1 MPAAPGKPDRA
12 VAPDLPILAIA
23 LAGFAVSGY
32 LTWIKWSGTGAL
44 FCTAGSGCDIVQAS
58 RYAIFLGVPTALWG
72 ALAYLAVAILA
83 GLGLDGRKWRAAL
96 VLAAGA
102 VGFSAYLTFLSV
114 TELGAACVY
123 CLVSAVL
130 SVLLLVVLILRR
142 PRVAR
147 GARGMPLAVLG
158 GGAAVA
164 AVVLGAFVFAAGP
177 EGATPYQ
184 LTLARH
190 LAQTG
195 AVFYGAFWC
204 PHCQEQK
211 HKFGGAAGLLPYVEC
226 DPKGTNSQTERCER
240 AAVRSFPTWEIAG
253 SRREGVQ
260 SLEALAEASSFPKN

>member
-1 MPAAPGKPDRA
+1 MSAAAGKPDRA
-12 VAPDLPILAIA
+12 VGPDLPILAIA
-23 LAGFAVSGY
+23 LAGLVVSGY

-72 ALAYLAVAILA
+72 ALAYLALAILA
-83 GLGLDGRKWRAAL
+83 GLGLEGGNWRAAL

-114 TELGAACVY
+114 TELRTTCVY
-123 CLVSAVL
+123 CLVSAAL

-142 PRVAR
+142 PPRVR
-147 GARGMPLAVLG
+147 RARGMPPVVLA

-164 AVVLGAFVFAAGP
+164 AIVLGAFVFAAGP
-177 EGATPYQ
+177 EAATPYQ
-184 LTLARH
+184 LALARH
-190 LAQTG
+190 LAQTK
-195 AVFYGAFWC
+195 AVFYGAYWC

-226 DPKGTNSQTERCER
+226 DPKGPSPQADRCER
-240 AAVRSFPTWEIAG
+240 AGVRSFPTWEIGG

-260 SLEALAEASSFPKN
+260 SLEALAEASGFPKN